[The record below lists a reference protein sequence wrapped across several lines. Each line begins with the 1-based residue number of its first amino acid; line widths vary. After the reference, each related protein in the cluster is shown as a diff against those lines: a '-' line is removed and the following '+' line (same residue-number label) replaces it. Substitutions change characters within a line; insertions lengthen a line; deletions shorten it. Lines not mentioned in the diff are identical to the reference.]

1 MAELTGAA
9 DGDGKR
15 TTGAIHSG
23 VGVIASDQ
31 HTGLSKAQFRRDDMR
46 DALIAMMHAYV
57 RQREVGCILVEQ
69 FDNTSN
75 LGIRYAGLAERPIN
89 ACQLMVRYS

>member
-1 MAELTGAA
+1 VSELTGAA

-15 TTGAIHSG
+15 TTGAIRSG

-57 RQREVGCILVEQ
+57 RQREVGCILVEH

-75 LGIRYAGLAERPIN
+75 FGIRD
-89 ACQLMVRYS
+89 